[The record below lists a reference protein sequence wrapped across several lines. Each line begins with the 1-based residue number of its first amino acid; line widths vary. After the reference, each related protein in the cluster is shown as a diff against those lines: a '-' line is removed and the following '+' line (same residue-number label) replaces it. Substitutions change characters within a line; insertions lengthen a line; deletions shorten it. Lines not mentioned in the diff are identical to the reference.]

1 MDVETFLAWET
12 RVSVTNLITKELK
25 DLDSANVQTVACI
38 RFKVKV
44 EDGDENVIRV
54 DTVDKAFNSRMME
67 VFKGSNL
74 NEIINEMF
82 AHMKTQAEN
91 PTLANS

>member
-1 MDVETFLAWET
+1 MDVETFLGKT
-12 RVSVTNLITKELK
+12 QGSVLNLTSRELR
-25 DLDSANVQTVACI
+25 DLDSSTVQTTNWI
-38 RFKVKV
+38 RFKVEV
-44 EDGDENVIRV
+44 EVGNGNVIRV

-82 AHMKTQAEN
+82 AHMRRHIEN
-91 PTLANS
+91 LALANS